1 MHNKKAPLN
10 DNPNVQIVHELTG
23 GYLQRLFTR
32 KSSKN
37 RAKQMHNKKAPLEW
51 QP

>member
-1 MHNKKAPLN
+1 MATPIYKS
-10 DNPNVQIVHELTG
+10 VHELTG
-23 GYLQRLFTR
+23 GYLQKLFTR

-37 RAKQMHNKKAPLEW
+37 RAKQMHNKKEASEW